1 MAYGS
6 KKKSS
11 YGGTKAKKCSK
22 CGKAHKG
29 KCKK

>member
-6 KKKSS
+6 KSKSS
-11 YGGTKAKKCSK
+11 YGAKKKKKCSK
-22 CGKAHKG
+22 CGKVHSG